1 MHPSR
6 SPIGVCQAAP
16 GRCCFPGLDVGRS
29 VVAVSSQH
37 PPGSAHEP
45 SAEIAGPQ
53 SIVDHLRGGA
63 PDLHAFDWVDD
74 SDANGYM
81 FSAYCLTLMPQLT
94 IAELVELLPVSPTIV
109 GECDY
114 PTLEDRGLDIFN
126 ASGGVGLLAVENGVV
141 MFEPNGY
148 VGVSPPVMG
157 PVSAGRTAV
166 SHYRGGHGVTNF
178 HWYVNGEVAT
188 DFEPFQPSGR
198 GGTHPDVLVP
208 LMQSI
213 GGFALNPDDWAY
225 GDDSW
230 LDLPHDQAAFA
241 LAEALTGIPIT
252 LDLLRQ
258 STYLSIHVP
267 IPEA

>member
-1 MHPSR
+1 MTSPHPPR
-6 SPIGVCQAAP
+6 SP
-16 GRCCFPGLDVGRS
+16 
-29 VVAVSSQH
+29 
-37 PPGSAHEP
+37 HEP
-45 SAEIAGPQ
+45 RAEHADPQ
-53 SIVDHLRGGA
+53 FIVDHLPGRV
-63 PDLHAFDWVDD
+63 PDLHAFDWVVDNA
-74 SDANGYM
+74 ANGYM
-81 FSAYCLTLMPQLT
+81 FDAYCLTLMPRLS
-94 IAELVELLPVSPTIV
+94 IAELIELLPLSPTMA

-114 PTLEDRGLDIFN
+114 RTLEDRGLDIFN
-126 ASGGVGLLAVENGVV
+126 DVGGVGLLEVANGVV

-157 PVSAGRTAV
+157 PVTAGRTAV

-188 DFEPFQPSGR
+188 QFEPFQPSGR

-213 GGFALNPDDWAY
+213 GGFALNPDDWDD

-230 LDLPHDQAAFA
+230 LDLPHDQATFA
-241 LAEALTGIPIT
+241 LAEALTAIPIT
-252 LDLLRQ
+252 LDLLSQ